1 VLATTNPIRQKDLAP
16 MADHPYSNEATQ
28 AEKREVLR
36 DTYLNRAQ
44 SDADLTSQGR
54 FKRETVTRVT
64 AVPTYPS
71 LPASSPWAHGFDTNV
86 EPPIGFAVD
95 EVPAQ
100 SNLEV
105 VGVEPPL
112 CADNLGGPM
121 APTDVY
127 QSDVET
133 GPPKSMKRK
142 SW

>member
-1 VLATTNPIRQKDLAP
+1 MTGTRHYHND
-16 MADHPYSNEATQ
+16 ATQ
-28 AEKREVLR
+28 AEKRQVLK
-36 DTYLNRAQ
+36 DTLLARAQ
-44 SDADLTSQGR
+44 ADADLTSQGR
-54 FKRETVTRVT
+54 FKRETTTRVT
-64 AVPTYPS
+64 GVPEYPS

-86 EPPIGFAVD
+86 EPPLGIAVD

-112 CADNLGGPM
+112 CADKGGPM
-121 APTDVY
+121 APTDVS

-133 GPPKSMKRK
+133 GPPKSIKRR